1 MNITF
6 DPEKRAKTLQERGL
20 DFAEAD
26 RVFAE
31 INHTIEDNR
40 FAYPEPR
47 SVTFGRLEGRMVVIV
62 WTPTADGRRII
73 SMRKANEREQK
84 KLKETMG

>member
-31 INHTIEDNR
+31 INHTIDDNR
-40 FAYPEPR
+40 FTYSEPR
-47 SVTFGRLEGRMVVIV
+47 FIRFGKLRGEHGCDCLD
-62 WTPTADGRRII
+62 ADSRRSPDHIDEE
-73 SMRKANEREQK
+73 SQ
-84 KLKETMG
+84 